1 MPISGREGAEVS
13 RPLKVL
19 VTGGSGFIGS
29 HVVDRL
35 LEAGHEARIF
45 DVVESPYKAG
55 ERCESVVGDL
65 LDPASICAAAEGC
78 DAIMHLAAAAD
89 VGLVAKDPSGSE
101 ALNSRGTLNVLEA
114 ARETG
119 ARVIYAS
126 TIWVYSDVVGL
137 DEVDEDTPLSLPS
150 HLYTATK
157 LAGEMY
163 CHSYSKL
170 YDVKTTILRFGIPYG
185 PRARPAAVLP
195 IFVNKA
201 LAGDALTI
209 AGDGKQTRRFVYVE
223 DLADGVVRALAPEAA
238 GRIYNLVGEEDTTI
252 SGIAEAVRA
261 AIGDVEITYT
271 EGRPGDFAGAQPR
284 CERAA
289 QELGWRAQ
297 TPYAEGVKR
306 YVAWHVEHAA
316 QVAAAAVAAA
326 ATAPV
331 AAPPVAAMVP
341 AAVVAAAAAPAPVA
355 VAATAAGH
363 EPITEPAAAGRRRRI
378 PHLALQRVTSIV
390 SGLLALV
397 LYVVVLHRAGLE
409 SDNWHT
415 VLVVAA
421 LGLTASVSTR
431 STAAR
436 VAVWIAALAGAAILI
451 PAGTSEAL
459 DFARLNVSL
468 LMLGIAGAGIGLLG
482 VAGGRRTV
490 LAPSFADRADS

>member
-1 MPISGREGAEVS
+1 MPISGPEGADAR

-35 LEAGHEARIF
+35 LDAGHEARIF
-45 DVVESPYKAG
+45 DVLESPYEAG
-55 ERCESVVGDL
+55 ERCETVVGDL
-65 LDPASICAAAEGC
+65 LDPASILAAAEGC

-89 VGLVAKDPSGSE
+89 VGLVAKDPAGSE

-137 DEVDEDTPLSLPS
+137 EEVDEDTPLSLPS

-163 CHSYSKL
+163 CHSYGKL
-170 YDVKTTILRFGIPYG
+170 YDVKSTILRFGIPYG

-201 LAGDALTI
+201 LAGDPLTI

-223 DLADGVVRALAPEAA
+223 DLADGVVRALAPEAD

-252 SGIAEAVRA
+252 TGIAEAVRD

-271 EGRPGDFAGAQPR
+271 EGRPGDFAGAQPT
-284 CERAA
+284 CDRAA
-289 QELGWRAQ
+289 RELGWSAQ

-306 YVAWHVEHAA
+306 YVAWHARTPSA
-316 QVAAAAVAAA
+316 SRL
-326 ATAPV
+326 
-331 AAPPVAAMVP
+331 
-341 AAVVAAAAAPAPVA
+341 AAAAAPAVPVA
-355 VAATAAGH
+355 AAKTAV
-363 EPITEPAAAGRRRRI
+363 AGRLRQRPSRDVRCRRRARRAAPRRPPPPRV
-378 PHLALQRVTSIV
+378 PHLALQRATSIV

-397 LYVVVLHRAGLE
+397 LYVLVLHRAGLE
-409 SDNWHT
+409 NDSWHT

-421 LGLTASVSTR
+421 LGLTASVSTK
-431 STAAR
+431 STTAR
-436 VAVWIAALAGAAILI
+436 VAVWMTALVGAAILI

-459 DFARLNVSL
+459 DFARLNVPL
-468 LMLGIAGAGIGLLG
+468 LMLGVAGAGIGLLG

-490 LAPSFADRADS
+490 LAPSFADQADR